1 MTKMGYYELIGLQRE
16 PFSMAPDPEFFY
28 QSKSHGE
35 CLDRLEISL
44 RLNRGL
50 NVVIGGIGTGKTT
63 LSRLLLGRF
72 VDFGK
77 DYKFFLIL
85 DPTWKDNFEF
95 LLYLKKMFGLPE
107 GEGLQTEMMDQIE
120 HYLIDA
126 ALKLQ
131 RRIVLVIDEGQKMG
145 SNQLEIIRTLLNF
158 ETNETKLIQV
168 IIFAQPEIRTL
179 LDKHENFKDR
189 IAFGYL
195 IPPMDLEDTMKFID
209 HRLKVAGLP
218 MGEEIFTTKA
228 KELIYEETK
237 GYPRKIVVMCHRL
250 IIDMLIHQKKR
261 IDSDDVFERLKAS
274 DPFHV

>member
-168 IIFAQPEIRTL
+168 IIFAQPEIRAL

-195 IPPMDLEDTMKFID
+195 IPPMDLEDTMQFID
-209 HRLKVAGLP
+209 HRLRVAGLP
-218 MGEEIFTTKA
+218 VGEEIFTTKA

-237 GYPRKIVVMCHRL
+237 GYPRKIVIMCHRL

-261 IDSDDVFERLKAS
+261 IGSDDVFERLKTS